1 MNNGR
6 PPRRNAR
13 GGVAAEHA
21 KDHARNGCILRNFA
35 LRCRF
40 MEATP
45 PLDATDREILALL
58 AADARR
64 TLSDIA
70 DRVTLSV
77 AATKR
82 RIDRMQRDGII
93 TGYTVQIDYAKL
105 GWGIEAFTEL
115 RFLGTANVE
124 DIRATAT
131 LLPETQA
138 VFTIA
143 GDPDALVWLRARD
156 MRHLQ
161 DTIDEIRRSRRVT
174 SSKTLIVLNS
184 WTGNRL
190 VPGE

>member
-6 PPRRNAR
+6 PALRNAR
-13 GGVAAEHA
+13 GGTAPEHA
-21 KDHARNGCILRNFA
+21 KIMRVMTVFSGIFA
-35 LRCRF
+35 LRCRC

-82 RIDRMQRDGII
+82 RIDRMQREGII

-131 LLPETQA
+131 RLPETQA

-161 DTIDEIRRSRRVT
+161 EVIDEMRRSRRVSAT
-174 SSKTLIVLNS
+174 VRSLATYQPSAVT
-184 WTGNRL
+184 WYFAR
-190 VPGE
+190 